1 MKQKARRPLAPAPRL
16 TGAIIQETIGALI
29 ETECPE
35 VVISTRN
42 AQGKTHTVQVLW
54 PYYINEQEYPD
65 Q

>member
-1 MKQKARRPLAPAPRL
+1 MKQKAHRPLAPAPRL

-29 ETECPE
+29 ERKYPE
-35 VVISTRN
+35 VVISTRD
-42 AQGKTHTVQVLW
+42 AQGKTHTVQILS